1 MIELLSKI
9 HINIIRKDFLSAF
22 SLASK
27 HLGQLIFFRKLSMF
41 VNKSK
46 DILADQPGHD
56 DLDMYDSHW
65 SFLRNES
72 YI

>member
-1 MIELLSKI
+1 
-9 HINIIRKDFLSAF
+9 
-22 SLASK
+22 
-27 HLGQLIFFRKLSMF
+27 MF
-41 VNKSK
+41 VNMFK
-46 DILADQPGHD
+46 DTLADQPGHD